1 MKYANRVAKK
11 INSMKV
17 IGLDI
22 GTRRIGVAVSDD
34 LGLTAHGRKTI
45 QRTGFKSDLMSI
57 EELVRA
63 EGADRIV
70 VGLPKNMDGSLGPVA
85 FEALRFAKALKNRL
99 MLPVES
105 WDERLSTLMA
115 EKTLLMADVSRRKR
129 KKVIDKLSAVI
140 ILQGYLDR
148 LRHGMK

>member
-1 MKYANRVAKK
+1 
-11 INSMKV
+11 MKV

-22 GTRRIGVAVSDD
+22 GTRRIGVAASDD

-45 QRTGFKSDLMSI
+45 QRTGFKSDIRRI
-57 EELVRA
+57 EEMVFV
-63 EGADRIV
+63 EGAERIV

-85 FEALRFAKALKNRL
+85 LEALRFAQTLKKRL
-99 MLPVES
+99 GLPVDS
-105 WDERLSTLMA
+105 WDERFSTMMA

-148 LRHGMK
+148 LRHGTN